1 MRRIV
6 ASDEENDRRAG
17 EQACSPTAAE
27 PCKPFARPAH
37 QREVNITLASPDDFM
52 TLADAPANPAVA
64 APRRSSVPVAVPAT
78 AEALAEQ
85 ADVRAAAQG
94 DAQAFERLY
103 RRHVSKVY
111 GLCWRL
117 CNGDAAKAD
126 QAAQDAFVRAWEKL
140 DSFRGESAFG
150 TWLHRL
156 TVNVVLG
163 EHRLLKRWTTFEDA
177 DQDGAPEPSYH
188 PTSTISDRMDV
199 ERALSRLPKGARAVL
214 VLHDLEGWQHD
225 EIASATGIAVG
236 TSKAQLHRARKLMK
250 EWLS

>member
-1 MRRIV
+1 MEGNNPDDP
-6 ASDEENDRRAG
+6 ASGRCLRDGGKVIRMSIKPAGDSGHPSPVNYAIASANDFMDLV
-17 EQACSPTAAE
+17 AE
-27 PCKPFARPAH
+27 PVS
-37 QREVNITLASPDDFM
+37 EVRTPVV
-52 TLADAPANPAVA
+52 ANTRTP
-64 APRRSSVPVAVPAT
+64 
-78 AEALAEQ
+78 AEAVDAEA
-85 ADVRAAAQG
+85 ADVRAAVGGCAK
-94 DAQAFERLY
+94 AFERLY
-103 RRHVSKVY
+103 RAHIGRVY

-117 CNGDAAKAD
+117 CNGDEAKAE

-140 DSFRGESAFG
+140 GSFRGEAAFG

-163 EHRLLKRWTTFEDA
+163 EHRLLKRWTSFEDA
-177 DQDGAPEPSYH
+177 EQAGAAEPSNS
-188 PTSTISDRMDV
+188 PTASLGERLDV

-225 EIASATGIAVG
+225 EIAAATGIAVG

>member
-1 MRRIV
+1 MNFTDLTVNETAGVLRV
-6 ASDEENDRRAG
+6 AALPANDSL
-17 EQACSPTAAE
+17 SPELAAE
-27 PCKPFARPAH
+27 R
-37 QREVNITLASPDDFM
+37 D
-52 TLADAPANPAVA
+52 
-64 APRRSSVPVAVPAT
+64 
-78 AEALAEQ
+78 AEQ
-85 ADVRAAAQG
+85 RDLRAAVRG
-94 DAQAFERLY
+94 DAKAFERLY
-103 RRHVSKVY
+103 RRHIGKVY

-140 DSFRGESAFG
+140 ASFRGESAFA

-177 DQDGAPEPSYH
+177 EAAGAPEPSHH
-188 PTSTISDRMDV
+188 PTAGLGESIDL
-199 ERALSRLPKGARAVL
+199 ERALTRLPKGARAVL
-214 VLHDLEGWQHD
+214 VLHDVEGWKHE
-225 EIASATGIAVG
+225 EIAAATGIAVG

>member
-1 MRRIV
+1 MGVIV
-6 ASDEENDRRAG
+6 AIKPG
-17 EQACSPTAAE
+17 GGVGHPSPVNTA
-27 PCKPFARPAH
+27 F
-37 QREVNITLASPDDFM
+37 ASPDDFM
-52 TLADAPANPAVA
+52 HLTADAANAARPTAFV
-64 APRRSSVPVAVPAT
+64 APRSPPAD
-78 AEALAEQ
+78 ALEDSARQEAD
-85 ADVRAAAQG
+85 DVRAAVGGCAK
-94 DAQAFERLY
+94 AFERLY
-103 RRHVSKVY
+103 RAHLGKVY

-126 QAAQDAFVRAWEKL
+126 QATQDAFVRAWEKL
-140 DSFRGESAFG
+140 SSFRGEAAFG

-177 DQDGAPEPSYH
+177 EEAGAPEPSHH
-188 PTSTISDRMDV
+188 PTASLGDRVDI
-199 ERALSRLPKGARAVL
+199 ERALTRLPKGARAVL

-225 EIASATGIAVG
+225 EIAAATGIAVG